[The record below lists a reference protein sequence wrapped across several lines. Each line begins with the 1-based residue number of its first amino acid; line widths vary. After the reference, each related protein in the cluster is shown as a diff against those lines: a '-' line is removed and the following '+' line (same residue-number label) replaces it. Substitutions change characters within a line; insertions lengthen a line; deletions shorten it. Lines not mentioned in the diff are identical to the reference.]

1 MRSTMPSAFASTR
14 CRSRPRRCLKHCG
27 ERGRGRRDGWGPRAS
42 LISPGPNP
50 CASPH
55 RRKVGTERLCR
66 SRKLK
71 RLSWTPFQEKA
82 MALHP
87 VRFLVVLFGLLA
99 ASRPLAIV
107 GTGTIS
113 GHVRD
118 SVSGAPIA
126 NASVMVVGTA
136 FAAIARQDGSYSIP
150 NVPVGKY
157 KVVARFIGFKTQQKS
172 GIRVMAN
179 ATVTVDFRL
188 AMSVLQLQEMI
199 VTGVAPRAQRSMV
212 AAMSVQGFAA
222 QGEYAQPVPGV
233 RFDTADAWRY
243 KLPVDREQYD
253 EIVENP
259 FIAVAADPLST
270 FSIDVDRASYSNMR
284 RFIMQDGQLPPRDAV
299 RIEELVNYFPY
310 DYSDPDGDDPLAI
323 HTEVAPA
330 PWKPQHQLV
339 RIGLQARRMKV
350 ENLPASNFVF
360 LLDVSGS
367 MMPLN
372 KLPLVK
378 AAMRLLVNQLRAK
391 DRVAM
396 VVYAGSAGL
405 VLPSTPGDQKDK
417 ILDAIDRLEAGGSTA
432 GGEGIR
438 RAYDEAV
445 ANFIRGGNNRVIL
458 ATDGDFNV
466 GPSSDAEMVQL
477 IEEKRRTGVFLTV
490 LGVGEGNLKSAKMEK
505 LADKGNGNYA
515 YLDNIAE
522 AQKVLVHEL
531 GGTLYTV
538 AKDVKIQVEWNP
550 ARVRAYRLIGYENR
564 LLRNE
569 DFTDDKKDAGEVG
582 SGHSVTALYEVVPVG
597 VNTDV
602 TIRMPDSLRYQRRST
617 QESSAAGPELLFV
630 KVRYKQP
637 DGDVSRLLSQP
648 VMATAG
654 QSPSTDFQ
662 FQAAVAE
669 FGLLLRNSDFRGKAD
684 LGHVIAAARDARGS
698 DPDGYRAEFV
708 RLAEAVRGI
717 GLARRDE
724 H

>member
-1 MRSTMPSAFASTR
+1 M
-14 CRSRPRRCLKHCG
+14 
-27 ERGRGRRDGWGPRAS
+27 
-42 LISPGPNP
+42 
-50 CASPH
+50 
-55 RRKVGTERLCR
+55 V
-66 SRKLK
+66 
-71 RLSWTPFQEKA
+71 
-82 MALHP
+82 LHP
-87 VRFLVVLFGLLA
+87 VRFLALLVGLVA
-99 ASRPLAIV
+99 ASRPTAV
-107 GTGTIS
+107 DTGTIS
-113 GHVRD
+113 GHVTD
-118 SVSGAPIA
+118 STTGKQLQSVQVSVA
-126 NASVMVVGTA
+126 GTRLST
-136 FAAIARQDGSYSIP
+136 ISNRDGSYLIA
-150 NVPVGKY
+150 NVPVGTHT
-157 KVVARFIGFKTQQKS
+157 VWARFIGYDAGQKTV
-172 GIRVMAN
+172 RV
-179 ATVTVDFRL
+179 TVNTTQTVDFRL
-188 AMSVLQLQEMI
+188 KSNPVQLQAIVVDGIAAQSSKSAAVGATGYMSVR
-199 VTGVAPRAQRSMV
+199 GSVARE
-212 AAMSVQGFAA
+212 
-222 QGEYAQPVPGV
+222 EYPVGPGA
-233 RFDTADAWRY
+233 RFDSTEAWRY
-243 KLPVDREQYD
+243 QRQPGNREQYD
-253 EIVENP
+253 EIVENQ

-310 DYSDPDGDDPLAI
+310 DYSEPEGDDPLAI
-323 HTEVAPA
+323 HAEVAPA
-330 PWKPQHQLV
+330 PWKTQHQLV
-339 RIGLQARRMKV
+339 RIGLQARRVKI
-350 ENLPASNFVF
+350 ENLPQSNFVF

-367 MMPLN
+367 MQPAN

-378 AAMRLLVNQLRAK
+378 SAMRLLVNQLRAK
-391 DRVAM
+391 DHVAM

-405 VLPSTPGDQKDK
+405 VLPSTPGDQKDR

-466 GPSSDAEMVQL
+466 GASSDAEMVQL

-490 LGVGEGNLKSAKMEK
+490 LGVGEGNLQAAKMEK
-505 LADKGNGNYA
+505 LADNGNGNYA
-515 YLDNIAE
+515 YLDNITE

-602 TIRMPDSLRYQRRST
+602 TIRMPDSLRYQRRNVQPT
-617 QESSAAGPELLFV
+617 SAAGPELLFV

-648 VMATAG
+648 VLAG
-654 QSPSTDFQ
+654 ADQKPSVDFQ

-669 FGLLLRNSDFRGKAD
+669 FGLLLRNSDFRGKAA
-684 LGHVIAAARDARGS
+684 LGHVIAAAREARGS

-708 RLAEAVRGI
+708 KLAEAVRGI
-717 GLARRDE
+717 GLARRDGS

>member
-1 MRSTMPSAFASTR
+1 MP
-14 CRSRPRRCLKHCG
+14 
-27 ERGRGRRDGWGPRAS
+27 
-42 LISPGPNP
+42 
-50 CASPH
+50 
-55 RRKVGTERLCR
+55 
-66 SRKLK
+66 
-71 RLSWTPFQEKA
+71 
-82 MALHP
+82 LHP
-87 VRFLVVLFGLLA
+87 VRLLALVVGLVA

-107 GTGTIS
+107 DTGTIS

-118 SVSGAPIA
+118 SSTGQPIPGAQVSVA
-126 NASVMVVGTA
+126 GTRLA
-136 FAAIARQDGSYSIP
+136 VATNRDGSYLIA
-150 NVPVGKY
+150 NVPVGTHTVWARYIGYNGEQKTVS
-157 KVVARFIGFKTQQKS
+157 VVVQT
-172 GIRVMAN
+172 
-179 ATVTVDFRL
+179 TTTVDFRL
-188 AMSVLQLQEMI
+188 KSNPVQLQAI
-199 VTGVAPRAQRSMV
+199 VVDGI
-212 AAMSVQGFAA
+212 AA
-222 QGEYAQPVPGV
+222 QSSKSAAVGATAYISVRGSAAREEYPVGPGA
-233 RFDTADAWRY
+233 RFDSTEAWRY
-243 KLPVDREQYD
+243 QRQPGNREQYD
-253 EIVENP
+253 EIVENQ

-310 DYSDPDGDDPLAI
+310 DYSEPEGDDPLAI
-323 HTEVAPA
+323 HAEVAPA
-330 PWKPQHQLV
+330 PWKTQHQLV
-339 RIGLQARRMKV
+339 RIGLQARRVKL
-350 ENLPASNFVF
+350 ENLPQSNFVF
-360 LLDVSGS
+360 LFDVSGS
-367 MMPLN
+367 MMPPN

-378 AAMRLLVNQLRAK
+378 SAMRLLVNQLRAK
-391 DRVAM
+391 DHVAM

-466 GPSSDAEMVQL
+466 GASSDAEMVQL

-490 LGVGEGNLKSAKMEK
+490 LGVGEGNLQAAKMEK

-515 YLDNIAE
+515 YLDNITE

-569 DFTDDKKDAGEVG
+569 DFADDKKDAGEVG

-602 TIRMPDSLRYQRRST
+602 TIRTPDSLRYQRRNVQPT
-617 QESSAAGPELLFV
+617 GAAGPELLFV
-630 KVRYKQP
+630 KVRYKRP
-637 DGDVSRLLSQP
+637 DGDESRLMSQP
-648 VMATAG
+648 VMAQPGEA
-654 QSPSTDFQ
+654 PSVDFQ

-684 LGHVIAAARDARGS
+684 LGHVIAAAREARGS
-698 DPDGYRAEFV
+698 DPDAYRAEFV
-708 RLAEAVRGI
+708 KLAEAVRGI
-717 GLARRDE
+717 GLARRDK
-724 H
+724 

>member
-1 MRSTMPSAFASTR
+1 VPV
-14 CRSRPRRCLKHCG
+14 L
-27 ERGRGRRDGWGPRAS
+27 S
-42 LISPGPNP
+42 L
-50 CASPH
+50 
-55 RRKVGTERLCR
+55 
-66 SRKLK
+66 
-71 RLSWTPFQEKA
+71 
-82 MALHP
+82 
-87 VRFLVVLFGLLA
+87 RFVILLVSMLA
-99 ASRPLAIV
+99 APTTLTIV
-107 GTGTIS
+107 ETGSIA

-118 SVSGAPIA
+118 PQGKPIK
-126 NASVMVVGTA
+126 NAIVDVVGTSLSTITNDSGYYLLA
-136 FAAIARQDGSYSIP
+136 
-150 NVPVGKY
+150 NVPSGKHT
-157 KVVARFIGFKTQQKS
+157 VHARMIGYTAANAK
-172 GIRVMAN
+172 GVRVKAS
-179 ATVTVDFRL
+179 ATVTVDLRL
-188 AMSVLQLQEMI
+188 APGPLELESVV
-199 VTGVAPRAQRSMV
+199 VTGLYGSKAANGVVMQGYAAASRADALYVVDGIAS
-212 AAMSVQGFAA
+212 AYDST
-222 QGEYAQPVPGV
+222 E
-233 RFDTADAWRY
+233 AWRY
-243 KLPVDREQYD
+243 PRQRGNREQYD
-253 EIVENP
+253 EIVENQ

-310 DYSDPDGDDPLAI
+310 DYAEPDGDDPLAI
-323 HTEVAPA
+323 HAEVAPA

-339 RIGLQARRMKV
+339 RIGLQARRVKV

-367 MMPLN
+367 MMPAN

-378 AAMRLLVNQLRAK
+378 SALRLLVNQLRTK

-405 VLPSTPGDQKDK
+405 VLPSTPGDQKTT

-466 GPSSDAEMVQL
+466 GASSDAEMVQL
-477 IEEKRRTGVFLTV
+477 IEDKRKTGVFLTV
-490 LGVGEGNLKSAKMEK
+490 LGVGEGNLQAAKMEK
-505 LADKGNGNYA
+505 LADHGNGNYA
-515 YLDNIAE
+515 YIDTISE

-550 ARVRAYRLIGYENR
+550 ARVQAYRLIGYENR
-564 LLRNE
+564 LLHNE
-569 DFTDDKKDAGEVG
+569 DFTDDRKDAGEVG

-597 VNTDV
+597 IKTDV
-602 TIRMPDSLRYQRRST
+602 NIRMPDSLRYQRRTVQST
-617 QESSAAGPELLFV
+617 SAAGPELLFV

-637 DGDVSRLLSQP
+637 DGDQSRLISQP
-648 VMATAG
+648 VLASAAA
-654 QSPSTDFQ
+654 SPSPSVDFQ

-669 FGLLLRNSDFRGKAD
+669 FGLLLRNSGFKGKAD
-684 LGHVIAAARDARGS
+684 LGHVITAAREARGQ

-708 RLAEAVRGI
+708 RLAETVRGI
-717 GLARRDE
+717 GLARRDGGGQ

>member
-1 MRSTMPSAFASTR
+1 MP
-14 CRSRPRRCLKHCG
+14 
-27 ERGRGRRDGWGPRAS
+27 
-42 LISPGPNP
+42 
-50 CASPH
+50 
-55 RRKVGTERLCR
+55 VY
-66 SRKLK
+66 
-71 RLSWTPFQEKA
+71 
-82 MALHP
+82 P
-87 VRFLVVLFGLLA
+87 VRLILLLIGALIAPTTLAVVE
-99 ASRPLAIV
+99 
-107 GTGTIS
+107 TGSIA

-118 SVSGAPIA
+118 ATTSRPIVGANVVA
-126 NASVMVVGTA
+126 VGTSLSTVTDGNGHYV
-136 FAAIARQDGSYSIP
+136 IA
-150 NVPVGKY
+150 NVPVGTY
-157 KVVARFIGFKTQQKS
+157 TVLARFIGYASGEKK
-172 GIRVMAN
+172 GIRVTAN
-179 ATVTVDFRL
+179 AIAVADLTI
-188 AMSVLQLQEMI
+188 ASSPIALQEVV
-199 VTGVAPRAQRSMV
+199 VTGLYGARAANGVVRV
-212 AAMSVQGFAA
+212 RGAAAA
-222 QGEYAQPVPGV
+222 SRTDALYVVDGV
-233 RFDTADAWRY
+233 GVYDSSESWRY
-243 KLPVDREQYD
+243 QRQPGNREQYD
-253 EIVENP
+253 EIVENS

-310 DYSDPDGDDPLAI
+310 DYADPDGDDPLAI

-330 PWKPQHQLV
+330 PWRPQHQLV
-339 RIGLQARRMKV
+339 RIGLQARRVKV
-350 ENLPASNFVF
+350 ENLPPSNFVF

-367 MMPLN
+367 MMPAN
-372 KLPLVK
+372 KLPLVRS
-378 AAMRLLVNQLRAK
+378 AMRLLVNQLRAK

-417 ILDAIDRLEAGGSTA
+417 ILDAIERLEAGGSTA

-490 LGVGEGNLKSAKMEK
+490 LGVGEGNLQAAKMEK

-515 YLDNIAE
+515 YLDNIGE

-564 LLRNE
+564 MLRNE
-569 DFTDDKKDAGEVG
+569 DFADDKKDAGEVG

-602 TIRMPDSLRYQRRST
+602 TIRMPDSLRYQHRDAQST
-617 QESSAAGPELLFV
+617 SAAGPELLFV

-637 DGDVSRLLSQP
+637 DGDQSRLISQP
-648 VMATAG
+648 VLAQAG
-654 QSPSTDFQ
+654 QAPSVDFQ

-684 LGHVIAAARDARGS
+684 LGHVIAAAREARGQ

-708 RLAEAVRGI
+708 KLAEAVRGI
-717 GLARRDE
+717 GLARRDGQ

>member
-1 MRSTMPSAFASTR
+1 MP
-14 CRSRPRRCLKHCG
+14 
-27 ERGRGRRDGWGPRAS
+27 
-42 LISPGPNP
+42 
-50 CASPH
+50 
-55 RRKVGTERLCR
+55 
-66 SRKLK
+66 
-71 RLSWTPFQEKA
+71 
-82 MALHP
+82 LHP
-87 VRFLVVLFGLLA
+87 VRVLALLVGLVA
-99 ASRPLAIV
+99 ASRTTAV
-107 GTGTIS
+107 DTGTIS
-113 GHVRD
+113 GHVTD
-118 SVSGAPIA
+118 STTGNPIHGAQVSVA
-126 NASVMVVGTA
+126 GTRLSA
-136 FAAIARQDGSYSIP
+136 LTNRDGSYLIAS
-150 NVPVGKY
+150 VPVGTHA
-157 KVVARFIGFKTQQKS
+157 VWARFIGYTAGHKT
-172 GIRVMAN
+172 GIRVSGR
-179 ATVTVDFRL
+179 TTTTVDFRL
-188 AMSVLQLQEMI
+188 VSSPLQLQAI
-199 VTGVAPRAQRSMV
+199 VVDGVAAKASESRMLGFTATVASGV
-212 AAMSVQGFAA
+212 AARATT
-222 QGEYAQPVPGV
+222 PGA
-233 RFDTADAWRY
+233 RFDSTEAWRY
-243 KLPVDREQYD
+243 QRQPGNREQYD
-253 EIVENP
+253 EIVENS

-299 RIEELVNYFPY
+299 RIEELLNYFPY
-310 DYSDPDGDDPLAI
+310 DYAEPEGDDPLAI
-323 HTEVAPA
+323 RTEVAPA

-339 RIGLQARRMKV
+339 RIGLQARRV
-350 ENLPASNFVF
+350 NVANLPASNFVF

-367 MMPLN
+367 MMPPN

-378 AAMRLLVNQLRAK
+378 SAMRLLVNQLRPQ

-417 ILDAIDRLEAGGSTA
+417 ILDAIERLEAGGSTA

-438 RAYDEAV
+438 RAYAEAV

-466 GPSSDAEMVQL
+466 GASSDADMVQL
-477 IEEKRRTGVFLTV
+477 IEDKRKTGVFLTV
-490 LGVGEGNLKSAKMEK
+490 LGVGEGNLQAAKMEK

-564 LLRNE
+564 MLRNE

-597 VNTDV
+597 VTTDV
-602 TIRMPDSLRYQRRST
+602 TIRMPDSLRYQRRESQST
-617 QESSAAGPELLFV
+617 SAAGPELLFV

-637 DGDVSRLLSQP
+637 DGDQSRLLSQP
-648 VMATAG
+648 VLPRADRK
-654 QSPSTDFQ
+654 PSVDFQ

-684 LGHVIAAARDARGS
+684 LGHVIAAAREARGR
-698 DPDGYRAEFV
+698 DADGYRAEFV
-708 RLAEAVRGI
+708 KLAEAVRGI
-717 GLARRDE
+717 GLARRDK
-724 H
+724 